1 MPHTQQF
8 EAVFEAYV
16 KANFLVYDNDKKP
29 LELNR
34 IYTVQANRHSH
45 QLNYIFEF
53 KGQSVTE
60 IKNTMLFKIS
70 EKQRNYHTIS
80 LQGKKRKYLSS
91 FSILPF

>member
-34 IYTVQANRHSH
+34 I
-45 QLNYIFEF
+45 
-53 KGQSVTE
+53 
-60 IKNTMLFKIS
+60 
-70 EKQRNYHTIS
+70 
-80 LQGKKRKYLSS
+80 
-91 FSILPF
+91 